1 MSYSKF
7 ATKVKRYYDAGTWTA
22 RMVRDAL
29 DKGRITDLECACI
42 LRDGVLEAL
51 GSSPTKAELLDA
63 AEMLGLS
70 VPEGATKAEIEELI
84 AESCA

>member
-7 ATKVKRYYDAGTWTA
+7 AAKVKRYYDAGTWTA

-29 DKGRITDLECACI
+29 DKGRITALECACI
-42 LRDGVLEAL
+42 LCAGVIEAL
-51 GSSPTKAELLDA
+51 GDDPSRDDLLEA

-70 VPEGATKAEIEELI
+70 VPDGATDEEIVALI
-84 AESCA
+84 ESATE

>member
-7 ATKVKRYYDAGTWTA
+7 AAKVKRYYDAGTWTA

-29 DKGRITDLECACI
+29 DKGRISELECACI

-51 GSSPTKAELLDA
+51 GDDPSRDDLLEA
-63 AEMLGLS
+63 AEMLGLV
-70 VPEGATKAEIEELI
+70 VPEDATDAEIAALI
-84 AESCA
+84 ESATE